1 MANAANR
8 EALESKDGGDVF
20 APPEHKLVIAEEDSN
35 HANHFE
41 HTARVALDDPDNV
54 ALLASLRE
62 HGWRRSV
69 TMSVWKDGKGD
80 GARWV
85 VSNGRRRLTLLRI
98 ENARREKEH
107 DTRGPIRPR
116 VVLDDDPQLTEG
128 LTNAMGKAD
137 PPMVIARRF
146 VQGRGSA
153 GAQAAAAALGIT
165 LAYGND
171 LAKILAMPEPAL
183 HAAVNARLI
192 PVDVAARAVNG
203 GSAKVRE
210 VIEKATDAD
219 GKVDTKTA
227 ARATREAVPVKKR
240 VRPHPKALEKLEA
253 ALTKQKVLGASME
266 WGFILAIRFTLGQD
280 VSKDVPA
287 PVLAAMI
294 DAAGWDPE
302 KVKAPK

>member
-20 APPEHKLVIAEEDSN
+20 APPEHKLVIAEEDPS

-41 HTARVALDDPDNV
+41 HVTRVALDDPDNV

-128 LTNAMGKAD
+128 LTNAMGKKD

-210 VIEKATDAD
+210 VIEKATGAD
-219 GKVDTKTA
+219 GKVNTKA
-227 ARATREAVPVKKR
+227 AAKAAREAVPVKHR
-240 VRPHPKALEKLEA
+240 TRPHPKTMEKVEA
-253 ALTKQKVLGASME
+253 QISRASTSSDPLTTGILLGIR
-266 WGFILAIRFTLGQD
+266 WGLGQD
-280 VSKDVPA
+280 VAAQVPA

-294 DAAGWDPE
+294 DAGWDPE
-302 KVKAPK
+302 KVKAAK